1 MEYPICECNICQDRL
16 RNEYGKRKF
25 LRKSGNKILI
35 TPKDFIIIEEIK
47 SIIFANQD
55 KRYFKKT
62 ELINEILGGILK
74 SKLSFSEKERKH
86 FRIGRRK
93 IENCLFYLTVV
104 GYLKTKNYCKYIFY
118 APTKKFREE
127 INVNEDNSI
136 ENDNV

>member
-86 FRIGRRK
+86 FRIGTLPR
-93 IENCLFYLTVV
+93 CLGL
-104 GYLKTKNYCKYIFY
+104 L
-118 APTKKFREE
+118 
-127 INVNEDNSI
+127 
-136 ENDNV
+136 